1 MQKEHPLAFLS
12 KALGPKSRGLSAYE
26 KEYLVVLVVVQQW
39 GPYLQTGEFLI
50 LTDHQSLS
58 QLNEQRLHTHWQHK
72 VFTKLLGL
80 QYKIVYRQGAMNHV
94 ANAL

>member
-58 QLNEQRLHTHWQHK
+58 QLNEQRLHTHCSIKYSPNSWD
-72 VFTKLLGL
+72 FSTKLCTG
-80 QYKIVYRQGAMNHV
+80 KGP
-94 ANAL
+94 